1 MHNGYRE
8 RQITQAEYDNLR
20 SKTPS
25 RAIQKSVNK
34 DVSLPMK
41 DLALPSLT
49 MDKNLPADHI
59 VSMDEITRMEG
70 FGKLT
75 QKQQLEVLNNEK
87 NFIGLSATANT
98 SKGSKSFEEWTEY
111 KKEKIKVDET
121 FRQEMIEKSKNLKI
135 ELQEQINN
143 FLKGEQ

>member
-1 MHNGYRE
+1 
-8 RQITQAEYDNLR
+8 
-20 SKTPS
+20 
-25 RAIQKSVNK
+25 
-34 DVSLPMK
+34 
-41 DLALPSLT
+41 
-49 MDKNLPADHI
+49 
-59 VSMDEITRMEG
+59 MDEITRMEG

-98 SKGSKSFEEWTEY
+98 SKGSKSFVEWTEY

-121 FRQEMIEKSKNLKI
+121 FRQEMIENQKNLKI

-143 FLKGEQ
+143 YLKGEQ